1 MSVET
6 DTDEMLTSAHRG
18 HEEDL
23 TKPTNKNTTVFP
35 NKNTLVFP
43 NKNTIVFPNK
53 NTIVFPNKNTIVFP
67 NKNTIVF
74 PNKKGISRNVSSRG
88 FDQPMRIFL
97 NKCIKQNVVTQFV
110 RELYSKF
117 ETRMSRDVRFI
128 K

>member
-35 NKNTLVFP
+35 NKNTL
-43 NKNTIVFPNK
+43 
-53 NTIVFPNKNTIVFP
+53 VFP